1 MGAQSSMTE
10 YASTVSVALYV
21 NAVNRTIQ
29 QNGVTKVIN
38 DDFWNK
44 NIVPILYP
52 VWDADK
58 DKLETFV
65 YYKDGTAF
73 MAKNKYQR
81 NQKTGEYK
89 WVSYEFDLS
98 AFPESEVTELFE
110 KLQEK
115 YIEYRDVEDFNLDN
129 ALRRIYQ
136 RDNIVNWNK
145 IVMIRK
151 FLLMDSDWTISRDS
165 PLTEEQQELWIS
177 YRQKLRDIPQDQEG
191 IPAAEVVFPITPTK
205 YEKMVKAEE
214 TSADYLTDLE
224 GHYFHLNQSVYTK
237 YSDRILT
244 YLSIAI
250 SVETIDEIP
259 VVKRQDNTISLD
271 DILENIV
278 SGGLN

>member
-1 MGAQSSMTE
+1 MTE

-98 AFPESEVTELFE
+98 AFPKSEVTELFE

-115 YIEYRDVEDFNLDN
+115 YVEYRDVEDFNLDN

-136 RDNIVNWNK
+136 RDNIINWNK

-165 PLTEEQQELWIS
+165 PLTEEQQEMWIS

-259 VVKRQDNTISLD
+259 VIKRQDNTISLD

>member
-10 YASTVSVALYV
+10 YASTVTVALYV

-29 QNGVTKVIN
+29 QNGVTKVIQ
-38 DDFWNK
+38 DDYWNK

-52 VWDADK
+52 VWDSDK

-65 YYKDGTAF
+65 YYKNNTAF

-89 WVSYEFDLS
+89 WVSYEFDLTS
-98 AFPESEVTELFE
+98 FPKSEITELYE

-115 YIEYRDVEDFNLDN
+115 YVEYRDIEDFNLDN
-129 ALRRIYQ
+129 ALRKIYQ
-136 RDNIVNWNK
+136 KDNIVNWNK
-145 IVMIRK
+145 LVMIRK
-151 FLLMDSDWTISRDS
+151 FLLMDSDWTIGRDS
-165 PLTEEQQELWIS
+165 PLTEEQQEMWIK
-177 YRQKLRDIPQDQEG
+177 YRDKLRNVPQDQEG

-205 YEKMVKAEE
+205 YQKMVQEGE
-214 TSADYLTDLE
+214 TSAEYLSDLTN
-224 GHYFHLNQSVYTK
+224 HFFHLNQTVYTK
-237 YSDRILT
+237 YSDRILL

-250 SVETIDEIP
+250 STETIDEIP
-259 VVKRQDNTISLD
+259 VVKRQDNTVTLD
-271 DILENIV
+271 DILDNIV

>member
-1 MGAQSSMTE
+1 MGTQSSMTE
-10 YASTVSVALYV
+10 YASTESVALYV
-21 NAVNRTIQ
+21 NAINRTIQ
-29 QNGVTKVIN
+29 QNGVTKVIR
-38 DDFWNK
+38 DDFWNA

-52 VWDADK
+52 TWDSDK

-65 YYKDGTAF
+65 YYKDNTAF

-81 NQKTGEYK
+81 NQKTGQYK
-89 WVSYEFDLS
+89 WVSYEFDLK
-98 AFPESEVTELFE
+98 AFPEHEIKDLYE

-129 ALRRIYQ
+129 ALKQIYTK
-136 RDNIVNWNK
+136 DNIVNWNK
-145 IVMIRK
+145 LVMIRK
-151 FLLMDSDWTISRDS
+151 FLLMDSDWTVAKDS
-165 PLTEEQQELWIS
+165 PLTEEQQNRWIA
-177 YRQKLRDIPQDQEG
+177 YRKKLRDLPSEQAG
-191 IPAAEVVFPITPTK
+191 VPASDVFFPITPTK

-259 VVKRQDNTISLD
+259 VIKRQDNTISLD

-278 SGGLN
+278 TGGLN